1 MRHNPSEHFLRTA
14 LLSLFV
20 LSILILKIYAMKST
34 KGKQSKGWRRGRI
47 LRHALERMTAPSAEG
62 AKGDFASAE
71 AGFRACGHDQ
81 RTELVWRLCARPLET
96 FAPCGGDSLKVA
108 AALSA
113 AVTTTYLQEIAPNLQ
128 AEPSLKSPRPPN
140 ASRSSGER
148 GLPQNLLIGL
158 CCSQRWQV
166 AAALSAAVTT
176 AYSQENV
183 PNSQAEPST

>member
-1 MRHNPSEHFLRTA
+1 ME
-14 LLSLFV
+14 
-20 LSILILKIYAMKST
+20 
-34 KGKQSKGWRRGRI
+34 
-47 LRHALERMTAPSAEG
+47 EG
-62 AKGDFASAE
+62 AYPQSCAGAHDSSFYGRSQG
-71 AGFRACGHDQ
+71 GFRLCGGGISCLRHDQ
-81 RTELVWRLCARPLET
+81 RTEPVWRLCARPLET

-113 AVTTTYLQEIAPNLQ
+113 AVTTIYLQEIAPNLQ

>member
-1 MRHNPSEHFLRTA
+1 MDGS
-14 LLSLFV
+14 FV
-20 LSILILKIYAMKST
+20 PFCFKYTDFRNLCNEKYKRKTIEGVEEGAYPQSCAM
-34 KGKQSKGWRRGRI
+34 
-47 LRHALERMTAPSAEG
+47 RMTAPSAEG

-81 RTELVWRLCARPLET
+81 RTEPVWRLCARPLEI

-113 AVTTTYLQEIAPNLQ
+113 AVTTIYLQEIASNLQ

-148 GLPQNLLIGL
+148 SLGGEALLSEKRPLPPESSPKFVSLLAKTGK
-158 CCSQRWQV
+158 
-166 AAALSAAVTT
+166 
-176 AYSQENV
+176 
-183 PNSQAEPST
+183 

>member
-1 MRHNPSEHFLRTA
+1 MDGSFVPFCFKYTDFRNLCNEKYKRKTIEGGEEERT
-14 LLSLFV
+14 LS
-20 LSILILKIYAMKST
+20 
-34 KGKQSKGWRRGRI
+34 
-47 LRHALERMTAPSAEG
+47 HALECMTAPSAEG

-81 RTELVWRLCARPLET
+81 RTEPVWRLCARPLET

-113 AVTTTYLQEIAPNLQ
+113 AVTTIYLQEIAPNLQ

-148 GLPQNLLIGL
+148 GLGGEALLSEKRPLPPESSPKFVSLLAKTGK
-158 CCSQRWQV
+158 
-166 AAALSAAVTT
+166 
-176 AYSQENV
+176 
-183 PNSQAEPST
+183 